1 MTLKDIYMSGIFNDD
16 TLIKLTVNTEDV
28 CKITR
33 GKWYEDKMQTL
44 FVAHKNALIDNLSFL
59 REPNLLEVEVT
70 A

>member
-16 TLIKLTVNTEDV
+16 TIIKLTINTKDV

-33 GKWYEDKMQTL
+33 GKWFEDKMQKL
-44 FVAHKNALIDNLSFL
+44 FVEHKNALIDNMRYI
-59 REPNLLEVEVT
+59 REPNWLEVEVT